1 MLKVQPSEF
10 ENLQAPSSMT
20 GIWSSRWQHAT
31 DFRYHYTEAA
41 SQHFFANWVAR
52 FMVLLMVPNPS
63 AYRDSIIIPSGWLT
77 SKVGFWWTS
86 EQWSKARS
94 WSKPCCIALWADALT
109 LTCGPQV
116 FWWLI
121 WPQRSVITVLNPL
134 KVLGWMIAWFS
145 EGDCSRLCLLGRRW
159 MTRP

>member
-1 MLKVQPSEF
+1 MLKIQPSEF
-10 ENLQAPSSMT
+10 ENLQAPTSMA

-41 SQHFFANWVAR
+41 LRHYFANWVAR

-116 FWWLI
+116 FWWSRCWIRWRFWGGWL
-121 WPQRSVITVLNPL
+121 
-134 KVLGWMIAWFS
+134 LGLVRETAADMS
-145 EGDCSRLCLLGRRW
+145 LLGRRW